1 MLQFLQLNAEW
12 ICAIAIVFFT
22 AIQCY
27 ISHSQYKQELRLRRL
42 NLAKQ
47 MDEACIIYKFDKE
60 SIQKIVDWFNKNQ
73 SQFMYLLNEKDL
85 KHYDIFQELL
95 KELHKHTRTFD
106 EAIPIYRKLLVNL
119 DVALLNANY
128 GIRKLKKV
136 KNKKTRIY
144 TWDEII
150 NS

>member
-47 MDEACIIYKFDKE
+47 MDEACIIYDFDKE
-60 SIQKIVDWFNKNQ
+60 SIQKVVDWFNKNQ

-85 KHYDIFQELL
+85 KYYDIFQELL
-95 KELHKHTRTFD
+95 KELHKHNLTFD
-106 EAIPIYRKLLVNL
+106 EAIHIYRKLLVNL

-136 KNKKTRIY
+136 KKQKPQTY